1 MGKVTADFGTCLQN
15 RPLVGLQTV
24 YVAIGRNGDMFGNH
38 AEVVAYQVDDRSVF
52 GGFFGIVQQYCFG
65 MRQCGVNCPFHG
77 EGLDFPFFHADEYFG

>member
-1 MGKVTADFGTCLQN
+1 
-15 RPLVGLQTV
+15 
-24 YVAIGRNGDMFGNH
+24 MFGNH